1 MWTYLCV
8 EKQCGQ
14 ITVLVLPIL
23 TIKAHKVPLQVVLLA
38 RAVCPFYGGA
48 LLCERVRKCMHLCLY
63 SHTCARARACVCVC
77 ALVFGVKGRGE
88 RLVSNVYS
96 SIVSMKQH
104 IKARKDG
111 WMAGPWRLAK
121 TSAFAYIATQEH
133 HLACL
138 AR

>member
-77 ALVFGVKGRGE
+77 ACVWGKGKGGEIGVKCLQFNCKHEATHQGKKRWMDGR
-88 RLVSNVYS
+88 
-96 SIVSMKQH
+96 
-104 IKARKDG
+104 A
-111 WMAGPWRLAK
+111 MATGQNK
-121 TSAFAYIATQEH
+121 CI
-133 HLACL
+133 CL
-138 AR
+138 HCNSGAPPGLLG